1 MKQILQVTDPNVYAS
16 YVDAP
21 VLHPLVSI
29 IHYDELTPFRS
40 ALNNYGVYGLFIQKS
55 FPKNLSY
62 GMLPFQ
68 PSDASIIAV
77 APGQTG
83 GAEDNG
89 QKLSISGWGLLFSPE
104 LLSGSALA
112 EQIHGYRFFSYF
124 YTDSLRTTTAE
135 WGRITQLLVQMRY
148 ELRESDDTPALRS
161 LLVGYIHVILEYCNR
176 IYLRQ
181 LSAEDKGSSDILKRF
196 HRLLTDYYADGKQL
210 EAGVPTVRYCASELA
225 YSARYLGDMIH
236 QATGGTAIGYI
247 HSFVVEQGKNLLMH
261 GHNVSETAHLLGFEY
276 AHHFGRIF
284 KKVTKISPLEFLG
297 KRKILK

>member
-29 IHYDELTPFRS
+29 IHYDELAPFRS

-124 YTDSLRTTTAE
+124 IRTPSVPPRPNGGASRSFLYRCGMNL
-135 WGRITQLLVQMRY
+135 GRAMTHL
-148 ELRESDDTPALRS
+148 
-161 LLVGYIHVILEYCNR
+161 HC
-176 IYLRQ
+176 
-181 LSAEDKGSSDILKRF
+181 
-196 HRLLTDYYADGKQL
+196 
-210 EAGVPTVRYCASELA
+210 
-225 YSARYLGDMIH
+225 
-236 QATGGTAIGYI
+236 
-247 HSFVVEQGKNLLMH
+247 
-261 GHNVSETAHLLGFEY
+261 GHCW
-276 AHHFGRIF
+276 
-284 KKVTKISPLEFLG
+284 
-297 KRKILK
+297 

>member
-181 LSAEDKGSSDILKRF
+181 LSAEDKSSSDILKRF

-210 EAGVPTVRYCASELA
+210 RNRPFAGL
-225 YSARYLGDMIH
+225 
-236 QATGGTAIGYI
+236 
-247 HSFVVEQGKNLLMH
+247 
-261 GHNVSETAHLLGFEY
+261 
-276 AHHFGRIF
+276 
-284 KKVTKISPLEFLG
+284 
-297 KRKILK
+297 